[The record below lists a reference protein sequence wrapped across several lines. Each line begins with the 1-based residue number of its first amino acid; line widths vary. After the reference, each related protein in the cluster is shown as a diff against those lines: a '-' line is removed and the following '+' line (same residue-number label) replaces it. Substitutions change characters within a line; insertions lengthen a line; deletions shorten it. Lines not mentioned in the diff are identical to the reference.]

1 MRKVNVLKIDGE
13 NLEINY
19 RNGLS
24 KIDKRNFSLSI
35 RTN

>member
-13 NLEINY
+13 NLEIKYCNE
-19 RNGLS
+19 LS